1 MIIDGKKIAKQ
12 IQEEL
17 KDEIAHMQGSKPC
30 LAVILV
36 GENPASQI
44 YVRRKA
50 EACESIHM
58 TSIRR
63 HFPSD
68 ISEKKLLEELIQ
80 LNNNPEVN
88 GILVQLPL
96 PAHINSSVITQ
107 AISPQKDVDGLHP
120 LNVGK
125 LLIGD
130 SDGFVPCTP
139 LGIQALL
146 LRSGVEIAGKHV
158 VVMGRSNLVGKPIAA
173 LLMQNNSGANATV
186 TLLHSYSKNI
196 KELCRSADILIV
208 AMGKP
213 KIITADMIKEG
224 AVVIDVGIN
233 KIAHPQS
240 AQGFQIVG
248 DVDFEMVQE
257 KCSLITP
264 VPGGVGPMTIA
275 MLLSNTLKSYKKSMS
290 I

>member
-17 KDEIAHMQGSKPC
+17 KDEIAHMQGPKPC

-63 HFPSD
+63 YFPSD
-68 ISEKKLLEELIQ
+68 ISEKKLLEELAQ

-96 PAHINSSVITQ
+96 PAHINSRVITQ

-146 LRSGVEIAGKHV
+146 LRSAVEIAGKHV

-196 KELCRSADILIV
+196 KELCLSADILIV

-248 DVDFEMVQE
+248 DVDFEKVQE

-275 MLLSNTLKSYKKSMS
+275 MLLSNTLKSYKKFMS